1 MSQVIVDLADP
12 TPPYEQIR
20 RAVLDQVRAGRLRPG
35 DRLPTIRSLARDLG
49 LAPGTVGRA
58 YKELEEADVLVTGRG
73 AGTRIADPVPEAVL
87 AATAADAAG
96 SARVAPLAHPSA
108 GPSGADSGAGVR
120 PEEAAIP
127 VAPELHGLMTDAV
140 DAARSDG
147 YGDPEILEAV
157 RQVLAGSRA
166 RLA

>member
-73 AGTRIADPVPEAVL
+73 AGTRIADPVPAAVL
-87 AATAADAAG
+87 AATAADPAG

-108 GPSGADSGAGVR
+108 GPAGAGVR
-120 PEEAAIP
+120 PDEAAIP